1 MDCRISFPKRLV
13 LEAGRAALRT
23 ESLEHK
29 LTQLFWE
36 CTLRCN
42 LSCRHCG
49 SDCRKTAGLEDPPVS
64 DLLGVLDS
72 CPKDFERGRCVVITT
87 GGEPLVRKDIIEV
100 GAEIKKRGFLWGMVT
115 NGMLLTREK
124 VDELVKTGLDT
135 IAMSFD
141 GFEPEH
147 NWMRGSDLS
156 FKRAD
161 AAIDWFAGHPELT
174 WDLITCVN
182 RRNFDYLDKFKEYL
196 ISRGVSLWR
205 IFTVAPMGRAAG
217 DEELMLSNEQFVQLM
232 NYIAAVRREGRIKL
246 NFSCEGF
253 LGPYEGVVRDH
264 LFRCVAGVSVASILN
279 DGSISGCLS
288 IRSDYHQG
296 NIHTD
301 NFWDV
306 WENGFKLYRNR
317 RWMKTGE
324 CRDCKVWR
332 YCQGGAMHLRD
343 SDGQIL
349 SCNYLKIKNDTK
361 GA

>member
-64 DLLGVLDS
+64 DLLGVLDGS
-72 CPKDFERGRCVVITT
+72 PKDFERGRCVVITT

-217 DEELMLSNEQFVQLM
+217 DEELILSNEQFVQLM
-232 NYIAAVRREGRIKL
+232 NYIATVRREGRIKL
-246 NFSCEGF
+246 NFSCQ
-253 LGPYEGVVRDH
+253 L
-264 LFRCVAGVSVASILN
+264 
-279 DGSISGCLS
+279 
-288 IRSDYHQG
+288 
-296 NIHTD
+296 
-301 NFWDV
+301 
-306 WENGFKLYRNR
+306 
-317 RWMKTGE
+317 
-324 CRDCKVWR
+324 
-332 YCQGGAMHLRD
+332 
-343 SDGQIL
+343 
-349 SCNYLKIKNDTK
+349 
-361 GA
+361 